1 MEAEASKLQGIISSL
16 CINLTTGR
24 ILLGYGPILP
34 GNLGFEL
41 PVSVDT

>member
-16 CINLTTGR
+16 CINLTMGR
-24 ILLGYGPILP
+24 ILLGYDAIFP
-34 GNLGFEL
+34 GSLGFEL